1 MMGGLVSSF
10 SLHFKA
16 TKTQIHNGH
25 HFVQRLGHFLVFLQS
40 ATDVTNIVDQTNM
53 RSQRV

>member
-16 TKTQIHNGH
+16 TNTLVHDCH

-40 ATDVTNIVDQTNM
+40 VTNVTNIVDQTNM
-53 RSQRV
+53 RSQ